1 MSRPACSKAG
11 HLAHSVELNSKYDI
25 YYTIYTIQETRV
37 SMKGILS
44 TLRTLAILIPLAL
57 AASALAGCA
66 GQATPEPVSYLIDM
80 TEYAFTPE
88 VIQVKVGQHVTLDLV
103 NGGKLAHEIM
113 FGKDVMMMNDR
124 PSGYMQDM
132 FMQAGVEPEVKG
144 SMESGEHMQGI
155 LEHTGFMVLLN
166 KTGEQAS
173 ITFTVTEKMVGEW
186 EMGCFEQDGV
196 HYQAGMVGKMIV
208 SR

>member
-1 MSRPACSKAG
+1 
-11 HLAHSVELNSKYDI
+11 
-25 YYTIYTIQETRV
+25 
-37 SMKGILS
+37 MKGLLITS
-44 TLRTLAILIPLAL
+44 RTLAILITVVL
-57 AASALAGCA
+57 AAYALAGCA

-88 VIQVKVGQHVTLDLV
+88 VIQVKVGQQVTIDLL
-103 NGGKLAHEIM
+103 NSGQLAHEIM
-113 FGKDVMMMNDR
+113 IGKDVMLMNDR

-132 FMQAGVEPEVKG
+132 FMQAGVDPEVKG
-144 SMESGEHMQGI
+144 PMESGEHMQGMQ
-155 LEHTGFMVLLN
+155 EHTGFMVLLS

-173 ITFTVTEKMVGEW
+173 MTFTVTEKMVGEW